1 MQHELTKR
9 AKVAEIRDALLGG
22 SSLPD
27 EKKTE
32 IMAEAAATIQALF
45 EALSTPHPV
54 SNKMWSAGDDEQ
66 DDSRDFDE
74 DWSSRVSSDLIYN
87 AMERARVAENF

>member
-45 EALSTPHPV
+45 EALSTPHEI
-54 SNKMWSAGDDEQ
+54 SFDMGMAGDERGDYLTCAPPSE
-66 DDSRDFDE
+66 SVYE
-74 DWSSRVSSDLIYN
+74 
-87 AMERARVAENF
+87 AMEAVRVAEML